1 MAGKAGIGRTSRTQR
16 RTYRARR
23 SSRDSLYIFSWAIGE
38 GIVDVSRVVGAN
50 WKADENM
57 RERVLADD
65 EIPDIWNACP
75 RRRLWMDC
83 PLLILTAIRRDAV
96 GGAAKDEVCLPDR
109 KGSIDGARMPR
120 G

>member
-1 MAGKAGIGRTSRTQR
+1 
-16 RTYRARR
+16 
-23 SSRDSLYIFSWAIGE
+23 
-38 GIVDVSRVVGAN
+38 
-50 WKADENM
+50 M

-109 KGSIDGARMPR
+109 KWSIDGARMPR
-120 G
+120 KASRAQSGLRTIFAGSGVTIAPPV